1 MLELDRVVVT
11 KVLELTVEELV
22 VEPKEEEEM
31 VVF

>member
-31 VVF
+31 VVS